1 MYLLHLNGLPNLND
15 FLEIYIP
22 IFLLFLPALSFSP
35 GPLRD
40 CLSQA
45 LLSEGSGMILIAR
58 EIALPAKQLNSY
70 RLTPLLYGLATGDPL
85 WLVTRLVRVNY
96 HKA

>member
-1 MYLLHLNGLPNLND
+1 M
-15 FLEIYIP
+15 
-22 IFLLFLPALSFSP
+22 
-35 GPLRD
+35 
-40 CLSQA
+40 
-45 LLSEGSGMILIAR
+45 LSELRVHRRVETVFLKLSSQKVQGWMILIAR

>member
-1 MYLLHLNGLPNLND
+1 
-15 FLEIYIP
+15 
-22 IFLLFLPALSFSP
+22 
-35 GPLRD
+35 
-40 CLSQA
+40 
-45 LLSEGSGMILIAR
+45 MILIAR

>member
-1 MYLLHLNGLPNLND
+1 MNCLPRKSQASRT
-15 FLEIYIP
+15 IA
-22 IFLLFLPALSFSP
+22 LFTTQP